1 MRSRKICLPGVHS
14 LKVVEGAA
22 TLKSARSN
30 ARQASPQR
38 GAPKGNKNA
47 AKGDTERLP
56 WRLPVEWGIRDAIE
70 KAAKAKKLKPAEVLK
85 AHFGVQNV
93 QAEARRQ

>member
-1 MRSRKICLPGVHS
+1 MKKKPSK
-14 LKVVEGAA
+14 
-22 TLKSARSN
+22 
-30 ARQASPQR
+30 R
-38 GAPKGNKNA
+38 GAPKGNQNA

-56 WRLPVEWGIRDAIE
+56 WRLPVEWGIRDAIK

-93 QAEARRQ
+93 SAELPPPSGSASTQGAVGG